1 MRCFSSLHVVPTE
14 NLLHSGR
21 PIEIRLDPAHV
32 QPAILDECTDCARLV
47 HHDVYLTGTMYYMP
61 KILTGHLQLLDRV
74 PCQVVLILCVC
85 IKMVSSLPLGCWC
98 RDQGRGANSCQR
110 HGTTQSGV
118 IARPYW
124 DVGTR
129 GLIFFN
135 FSFGDRSGQTASE
148 KPCEILLL
156 DVQWKLVF
164 GTQSK
169 LGEGGTNRLSGGH
182 RTF

>member
-1 MRCFSSLHVVPTE
+1 MHRLCEVGSSRCVPHRDDVLYAQDLDGSSATSLPV
-14 NLLHSGR
+14 
-21 PIEIRLDPAHV
+21 
-32 QPAILDECTDCARLV
+32 
-47 HHDVYLTGTMYYMP
+47 
-61 KILTGHLQLLDRV
+61 DRV

-98 RDQGRGANSCQR
+98 RDQRRGANSCQR